1 MFCRLPFVQKALCL
15 SPKHLPTFSKFCR
28 NWRAVSRCSRQH

>member
-1 MFCRLPFVQKALCL
+1 M
-15 SPKHLPTFSKFCR
+15 FSKFCR